1 MAGASSV
8 VALGVGL
15 LIGAFAINTGGNEF
29 AYQVK
34 SKKSSI
40 LCYFENNSLFSFM
53 IFVSW
58 IKEYDGN
65 AEDFLKNNIDNMSIR
80 NWLGRFL
87 NHYNGFMYQIVQE
100 YIVYP
105 L

>member
-40 LCYFENNSLFSFM
+40 LCYFENNSIFSFM
-53 IFVSW
+53 IFVS
-58 IKEYDGN
+58 
-65 AEDFLKNNIDNMSIR
+65 
-80 NWLGRFL
+80 
-87 NHYNGFMYQIVQE
+87 
-100 YIVYP
+100 
-105 L
+105 